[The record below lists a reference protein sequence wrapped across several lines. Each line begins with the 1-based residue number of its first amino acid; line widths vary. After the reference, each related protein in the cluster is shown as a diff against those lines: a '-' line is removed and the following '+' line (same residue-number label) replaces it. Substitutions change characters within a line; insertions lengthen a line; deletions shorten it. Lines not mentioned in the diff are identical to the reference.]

1 MSLTKSKMAKL
12 EEKDVESSDS
22 CPSIDN
28 FNAQD
33 LQECF
38 QAVID
43 KDQANPF
50 LQSNNDSYCSLT
62 DNYSNDDQIQEPIE
76 EEKNKIIIDKDPFAQ
91 QLCLKANE
99 NKFAVPRDFDLLE
112 TFEE

>member
-50 LQSNNDSYCSLT
+50 LQSNNNDSYCSLT
-62 DNYSNDDQIQEPIE
+62 DNYSSDDQIQEHIE
-76 EEKNKIIIDKDPFAQ
+76 EEKNKIIIDKDPFA
-91 QLCLKANE
+91 
-99 NKFAVPRDFDLLE
+99 
-112 TFEE
+112 